1 MTQARLKSPEPRELP
16 SLSGVVLALFV
27 VVATGALTWG
37 SLELSDPAALP
48 IRKVLVEGEFSHL
61 NPEHVQTAVVAA
73 VDAGFFGLKV
83 GEIRELLLNEPW
95 VRDATIRRVWPDAL
109 HVSIVEQKPVA
120 RWGNYGLLNAQA
132 DLFVPAPEDLPDQLV
147 ELDGPLGTEFIVL
160 QRYEYLRAQLGAIGL
175 TPTAVRLSERH
186 AWTVTTTGGREIVF
200 GRRDFDLRLARFIF
214 GYSRALA
221 EAWPQIGRVDL
232 RYTNGFAVGE
242 RAADDRSG

>member
-1 MTQARLKSPEPRELP
+1 MTQARLKTTETRSKP
-16 SLSGVVLALFV
+16 SFSGALLALLV
-27 VVATGALTWG
+27 VVTAAVVTWG

-48 IRKVLVEGEFSHL
+48 IRRVLVEGEFKHL
-61 NPEHVQTAVVAA
+61 NPQHVKTAVVAA
-73 VDAGFFGLKV
+73 VDAGFFGVNV

-109 HVSIVEQKPVA
+109 HVNIVEQKAVA
-120 RWGNYGLLNAQA
+120 RWGNYGLLNADA
-132 DLFVPAPEDLPDQLV
+132 DLFVPAPEDLPTDLV
-147 ELDGPLGTEFIVL
+147 ELDGPLGSEAKVL

-175 TPTAVRLSERH
+175 KTTAVRLSERH

-214 GYSRALA
+214 GYSRALS
-221 EAWPQIGRVDL
+221 EAWPHIGRVDL